1 MASLNYIFPSGAT
14 NLYAGGAPIR
24 TENLR
29 AIIGVLDSFG
39 LGSAPDA
46 ERFGDAGANT
56 FGHIA
61 KACAEG
67 LPRADGR
74 KGALD
79 VPNLLSLGLGK
90 AAQSADSRVQV
101 AAPDRIVGKYG
112 YAAELGLGKDTPS
125 GHWEMMGLPVDYE
138 WGFFPRTVPSF
149 PAKLTQDFIARTGV
163 PGILGDCHASGTEI
177 LDALGEEHIR
187 TGKPIVYTSAD
198 SVYQIA
204 AHETHYGLDRLYE
217 HCHIARKL
225 VDEYNI
231 GRVIARPFVGETA
244 GHFKRTGNR
253 HDYAMPPHAPTL
265 LDRYAATGKQ
275 VYGIG
280 KISDIFAARG
290 VTHYVKAF
298 SNEEV
303 FDAMMN
309 LVKTGPDD
317 AIIFANFVDFDTL
330 YGHRR
335 DIAGY
340 ASALEAFDKRIPE
353 LQANLRAGDLAIF
366 SADHGCDPTW
376 PGTDHTREYVPVLAF
391 GPGIAPGPIGER
403 STFADIGQSVAA
415 HLGIAPLPVGT
426 SFL

>member
-1 MASLNYIFPSGAT
+1 M
-14 NLYAGGAPIR
+14 
-24 TENLR
+24 R

-39 LGSAPDA
+39 LGAAPDA

-61 KACAEG
+61 KACADG
-67 LPRADGR
+67 LPRAGG
-74 KGALD
+74 KGGVLD
-79 VPNLLSLGLGK
+79 VPNMLELGLGK
-90 AAQSADSRVQV
+90 AAQQADSRVEI
-101 AAPDRIVGKYG
+101 AAPARVTGKYG

-138 WGFFPRTVPSF
+138 WGFFPKTVPSF
-149 PAKLTQDFIARTGV
+149 PAALTKDFIAATGV

-204 AHETHYGLDRLYE
+204 AHETHYGLERLYE

-225 VDEYNI
+225 VDAYNI
-231 GRVIARPFVGETA
+231 GRVIARPFVGEKA
-244 GHFKRTGNR
+244 GAFMRTGNR
-253 HDYAMPPHAPTL
+253 HDYAMPPHGPTL
-265 LDRYAATGKQ
+265 LDRYTATGKPT
-275 VYGIG
+275 YGIG
-280 KISDIFAARG
+280 KISDIFAAKG

-298 SNEEV
+298 GNEEV
-303 FDAMMN
+303 FDRMME
-309 LVKTGPDD
+309 LVKDGPKD

-340 ASALEAFDKRIPE
+340 AGALEAFDRRIPQ
-353 LQANLRAGDLAIF
+353 LQAALRPGDLAIF

-376 PGTDHTREYVPVLAF
+376 PGTDHTREYVPILAF
-391 GPGIAPGPIGER
+391 GPGIAPGPIGAR
-403 STFADIGQSVAA
+403 KTFADIGQSVAS
-415 HLGIAPLPVGT
+415 HLGLDPLPVGT

>member
-1 MASLNYIFPSGAT
+1 M
-14 NLYAGGAPIR
+14 
-24 TENLR
+24 R

-46 ERFGDAGANT
+46 ARFGDAGANT

-61 KACAEG
+61 RACAQG
-67 LPRADGR
+67 LPRKDGR

-79 VPNLLSLGLGK
+79 LPNMFALGLGK
-90 AAQSADSRVQV
+90 AAQQADAAVEV
-101 AAPDRIVGKYG
+101 AAPKQIVGKYG

-138 WGFFPRTVPSF
+138 WGFFPKTVPSF
-149 PAKLTQDFIARTGV
+149 PPELTKAFVAKTGV

-177 LDALGEEHIR
+177 IDHLGLEHIR

-217 HCHIARKL
+217 HCHIARGL
-225 VDEYNI
+225 VDAYNI
-231 GRVIARPFVGETA
+231 GRVIARPFVGEKP
-244 GHFKRTGNR
+244 GDFKRTGNR

-265 LDRYAATGKQ
+265 LDRYAATGRPT
-275 VYGIG
+275 YGIG
-280 KISDIFAARG
+280 KISDIFAAKG
-290 VTHYVKAF
+290 ITHYVKAF
-298 SNEEV
+298 SNDEV

-317 AIIFANFVDFDTL
+317 AIVFANFVDFDTL

-340 ASALEAFDKRIPE
+340 AGALESFDRRIPE
-353 LQANLRAGDLAIF
+353 LQTNLRPGDLAIF

-376 PGTDHTREYVPVLAF
+376 PGTDHTREYVPILAF

-415 HLGIAPLPVGT
+415 HLGLDPLPVGT